1 MEVVEAV
8 EASVVSG
15 MGARNSGMA
24 EGLPRLRATSL
35 QLRRLRAS

>member
-8 EASVVSG
+8 EASV
-15 MGARNSGMA
+15 GARNSGMA